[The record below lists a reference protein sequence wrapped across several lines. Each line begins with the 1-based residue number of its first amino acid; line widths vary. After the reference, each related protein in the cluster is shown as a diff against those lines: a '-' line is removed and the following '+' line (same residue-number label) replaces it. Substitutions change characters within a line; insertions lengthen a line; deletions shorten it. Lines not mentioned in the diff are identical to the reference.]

1 MTSRSLTRRIPIWR
15 LLQIAL
21 LGLGALHLLLGMVW
35 LAMLLAALCLF
46 LWLYLAKHRVAVGF
60 RRLKWL
66 SYPTLLL
73 GAFTMGIM
81 LQTLFVGIA
90 HIPSSSME
98 PTLRS
103 GDVLWFSKLRYG
115 PRLPASSL
123 EVPWVNVLFWLAHSQ
138 EESASRS
145 WGYHRLRGYSKPKRN
160 DIIIFSQPH
169 LTDAFVKRCVALPG
183 DTIRIIND
191 SVFINGAHIA
201 EPYAQH
207 TKPAVISSAS
217 HPIKLIVPYK
227 GLTIATSNE
236 SWETYSQLFQLHKVE
251 RFSPACSDS
260 SFTFQQDYFYMLG
273 DNRNNSNDSRQFGPV
288 PESAIMGRATRIIY
302 SKFGESRVLKRIE

>member
-1 MTSRSLTRRIPIWR
+1 MTSRSLSGRIPIWR

-21 LGLGALHLLLGMVW
+21 LGLGTLHLLLGIVW
-35 LAMLLAALCLF
+35 VAIMLATLSLF
-46 LWLYLAKHRVAVGF
+46 LWLSLTKHRVAVKF

-90 HIPSSSME
+90 HIPSGSME

-103 GDVLWFSKLRYG
+103 GDVVWFSKLRYG
-115 PRLPASSL
+115 PRLPASPL
-123 EVPWVNVLFWLAHSQ
+123 EVPWVNVLFWLAGGKEKDSSHG
-138 EESASRS
+138 
-145 WGYHRLRGYSKPKRN
+145 WGYHRLRGYSQPKRN
-160 DIIIFSQPH
+160 DIIIFTQPH
-169 LTDAFVKRCVALPG
+169 RTDAFVKRCVAIPG

-201 EPYAQH
+201 EPYAQF
-207 TKPAVISSAS
+207 TRPAVDSLAS
-217 HPIKLIVPYK
+217 HTIKLIVPYK

-236 SWETYSQLFQLHKVE
+236 SWETYRLLFQRHE
-251 RFSPACSDS
+251 AEWFSPARTDS
-260 SFTFQQDYFYMLG
+260 TFTFQQDYFYMLG
-273 DNRNNSNDSRQFGPV
+273 DNRHNSNDSRQFGPV
-288 PESAIMGRATRIIY
+288 PKSAILGRATRVIY
-302 SKFGESRVLKRIE
+302 SKSKEPRVLKRIE

>member
-1 MTSRSLTRRIPIWR
+1 MTSRSLSGRIPIWG

-35 LAMLLAALCLF
+35 VAIILAALSLF

-73 GAFTMGIM
+73 GAFTLGIM

-98 PTLRS
+98 PILRS
-103 GDVLWFSKLRYG
+103 GDVVWFSKLRYG
-115 PRLPASSL
+115 PRLPASPL
-123 EVPWVNVLFWLAHSQ
+123 EIPWINVLFWLTNGQ

-145 WGYHRLRGYSKPKRN
+145 WGYYRLRGYSQPKRN

-169 LTDAFVKRCVALPG
+169 QTDAFVKRSVALPG

-201 EPYAQH
+201 EPYALF
-207 TKPAVISSAS
+207 TKPAVDSLAS
-217 HPIKLIVPYK
+217 HTIKLIVPYK

-236 SWETYSQLFQLHKVE
+236 SWETYRLLFIKHE
-251 RFSPACSDS
+251 AEGFSPTRFDS

-273 DNRNNSNDSRQFGPV
+273 DNRHNSNDSRQFGPV
-288 PESAIMGRATRIIY
+288 PKSTIVGRATRIIY
-302 SKFGESRVLKRIE
+302 SKSGEPRVLKMIE

>member
-1 MTSRSLTRRIPIWR
+1 MTSRSLSGRIPIWR

-60 RRLKWL
+60 RRLKWV

-73 GAFTMGIM
+73 GAFTLGIM

-90 HIPSSSME
+90 HIPSGSME

-103 GDVLWFSKLRYG
+103 GDVVWFSKLRYG
-115 PRLPASSL
+115 PRLPASPL
-123 EVPWVNVLFWLAHSQ
+123 EVPWINVLFWLANGQ
-138 EESASRS
+138 EESASRNWS
-145 WGYHRLRGYSKPKRN
+145 YYRLRGYSQPKRN

-169 LTDAFVKRCVALPG
+169 QTDAFVKRCVALPG
-183 DTIRIIND
+183 DTIQIIND

-201 EPYAQH
+201 EPFAQF
-207 TKPAVISSAS
+207 TRPAVDSLVS
-217 HPIKLIVPYK
+217 HTIKLIVPYK
-227 GLTIATSNE
+227 GFTTAVRDKN
-236 SWETYSQLFQLHKVE
+236 WRTYSQLIQLHEVE
-251 RFSPACSDS
+251 RISPACSDS

-273 DNRNNSNDSRQFGPV
+273 DNRHNSNDSRQFGPV
-288 PESAIMGRATRIIY
+288 PKSAIVGRATRIIY
-302 SKFGESRVLKRIE
+302 SKSGEPRVLKRIE